1 LTRAFIGLGSNLGD
15 RAQNLRQALAALR
28 NQGIEIRQT
37 SSIYETDPVGPPQP
51 DFLNAAAE
59 IETSL
64 PPLDLLATLKQTE
77 TEQGREPGEPWGPRL
92 IDLDLLLYG
101 TESINEPN
109 LTIPHPELTKR
120 AFALVPLL
128 EIDPNLE
135 LPSGEPLSAFL
146 ERNPKGIQKT
156 THQL

>member
-1 LTRAFIGLGSNLGD
+1 MTRAFLGLGSNLGD
-15 RAQNLRQALAALR
+15 RLQNLRQAITALR
-28 NQGIEIRQT
+28 DQGIEIKQT

-77 TEQGREPGEPWGPRL
+77 TALGRQRAEPWGPRL

-101 TESINEPN
+101 TESVNEPN
-109 LTIPHPELTKR
+109 LVIPHPELTKR

-128 EIDPNLE
+128 EIDPDLE

-156 THQL
+156 LHRL